1 MLRFIKAV
9 MTLDTEG
16 KRQCQEK
23 KILGLLRGVPER
35 MAAWTAAPTTSS
47 GLNTLVGHLAV
58 EQVGDEFDDARN
70 TSGTT
75 AQDNFMD
82 IRLVYLGVLPKDLLN
97 RIKSSTEKILEELF
111 ETGTS

>member
-1 MLRFIKAV
+1 
-9 MTLDTEG
+9 
-16 KRQCQEK
+16 
-23 KILGLLRGVPER
+23 

-58 EQVGDEFDDARN
+58 EEVGDEFDDARN

-75 AQDNFMD
+75 TQDDFMD
-82 IRLVYLGVLPKDLLN
+82 IRLVYFGVLPEDLLN
-97 RIKSSTEKILEELF
+97 RVKSSTAKILEELF